1 MTNRKPS
8 YITLICSLALSV
20 IQLVIL
26 FLGVFGVL
34 VPTWHISTNFNYLVA
49 FCLVIVNFILDIVFM
64 AIENKKLLDI
74 PEWFRVVFF
83 VGFFVF
89 TNIYYYFN
97 LYSLIYTEII
107 FYIYL
112 AAVLSVLSISIFYNV
127 QKDETRVAKTTNKYA
142 AVSTFTYS
150 TSIFLIIETI
160 VSAVKVLINGG
171 TVTSGL
177 TMFLINSCV
186 VLLVSLIFSILF
198 YLSLAKSKKLINACL
213 IKINNVE
220 PEQNKTSVKKETK

>member
-8 YITLICSLALSV
+8 YITLICSLALS
-20 IQLVIL
+20 ILQLVIL

-34 VPTWHISTNFNYLVA
+34 VPTWHVYSGFNYLVA
-49 FCLVIVNFILDIVFM
+49 FCLIAINLILDIVFM

-83 VGFFVF
+83 IGFFVF

-112 AAVLSVLSISIFYNV
+112 ATVLTILSISIFYNV
-127 QKDETRVAKTTNKYA
+127 QREGGKTVKSNNKYA
-142 AVSTFTYS
+142 ALSTFTYS
-150 TSIFLIIETI
+150 TSMFLVIETI
-160 VSAVKVLINGG
+160 VTAVKVLLNGG
-171 TVTSGL
+171 NVTNGL

-186 VLLVSLIFSILF
+186 VIFVSLIISIIF
-198 YLSLAKSKKLINACL
+198 YASLLKSKKIINHCL
-213 IKINNVE
+213 IKIAQKE
-220 PEQNKTSVKKETK
+220 ETPEVK